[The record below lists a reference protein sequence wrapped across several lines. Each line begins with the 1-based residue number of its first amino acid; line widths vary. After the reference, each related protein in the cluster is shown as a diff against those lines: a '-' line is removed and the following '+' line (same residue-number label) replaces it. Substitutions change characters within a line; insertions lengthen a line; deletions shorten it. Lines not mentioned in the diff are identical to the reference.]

1 MYIVN
6 STFQVP
12 PEKAD
17 EVIRIYTNRS
27 KRVDRAEGFRSFQL
41 LQNQKR
47 PGELVVHMEWE
58 TREHY
63 LQWARSEEF
72 KEIHELEKKYPDQ
85 ELASVIPKVAQYKV
99 VST

>member
-17 EVIRIYTNRS
+17 EVIRIYNNRS
-27 KRVDRAEGFRSFQL
+27 KRVDRAEGFLSFQL

-47 PGELVVHMEWE
+47 AGELVVHMEWQ

-63 LQWARSEEF
+63 LQWVRSEEF

-85 ELASVIPKVAQYKV
+85 ELASIIPKVSQYKV